1 MGKLESDLQKAIRKL
16 SDFFEDPKK
25 RIILIK
31 GYDDEAKLL
40 ASLTATNS
48 AFRKCI
54 FLVNVMGEA
63 ARFVNDAVKKKVL
76 PSSINS
82 KKEYPVGKMEMS
94 FYSYATSSSV
104 AYSGNEDTCTI
115 VCPIE
120 TVLNNNRYEK
130 FVAELKR
137 IKSRKIILITTNEHS
152 IENWDIEKY
161 ADETYFYS
169 VENDNPELMNNMKKY
184 GIL

>member
-1 MGKLESDLQKAIRKL
+1 VEKLESDLQNAVRKL

-40 ASLTATNS
+40 ASLKATNS

-54 FLVNVMGEA
+54 FLVNVMSEA
-63 ARFVNDAVKKKVL
+63 ARFVNNAVKKRVL

-82 KKEYPVGKMEMS
+82 NKKYPVGKMEMV
-94 FYSYATSSSV
+94 FYSYATTSSV

-115 VCPIE
+115 VYPIQS
-120 TVLNNNRYEK
+120 VLDDNRYEK

-161 ADETYFYS
+161 ADEIYFYS
-169 VENDNPELMNNMKKY
+169 VLNDNPKLMNNIKNH